1 MRPRGASEAAAK
13 TLQPSA
19 AATLDSHSSSPPFG
33 SRLLAGLRGRRLCG
47 KAANSLASISFMA
60 HLTRQ
65 QCFQL
70 HISHASRTMVFEVFL
85 DIRGGAES
93 KLLLRRQGR
102 TPKVTPPRSSLR
114 FSK

>member
-70 HISHASRTMVFEVFL
+70 HVSHASRTEVFGVFL
-85 DIRGGAES
+85 NIIGGAKS
-93 KLLLRRQGR
+93 SFFYAAQAGR
-102 TPKVTPPRSSLR
+102 LK
-114 FSK
+114 